1 MFSDSYLD
9 ESRIAKAAKVP
20 LRSSLMQEK
29 KKNLAN
35 LLFLSTVE
43 DASYDSVA
51 ECLCAMCACAAF
63 PVGASHQQ
71 GPSLTIVYC
80 PPPEPCFLTGQN
92 SRKWEC
98 SPNTFLELH
107 PHPCLIGPLHPRSV
121 VLREGPLP
129 TGC

>member
-1 MFSDSYLD
+1 MTSHSYLGKK
-9 ESRIAKAAKVP
+9 RTAKAAGVP
-20 LRSSLMQEK
+20 LRSSLLHQK
-29 KKNLAN
+29 KKNSVN

-43 DASYDSVA
+43 DSSHDSVA
-51 ECLCAMCACAAF
+51 ECLCACAAF

-80 PPPEPCFLTGQN
+80 PPPEPRFLTSQN

-107 PHPCLIGPLHPRSV
+107 PHPCLIAPLHPRSI